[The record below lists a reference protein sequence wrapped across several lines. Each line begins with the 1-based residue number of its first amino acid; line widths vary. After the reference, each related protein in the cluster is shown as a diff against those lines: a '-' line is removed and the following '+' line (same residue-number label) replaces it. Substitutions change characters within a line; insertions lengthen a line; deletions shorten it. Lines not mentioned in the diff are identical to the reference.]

1 MCYIQKGWFFMNLNL
16 MKTLK
21 SIERSLSKEKVTIEE
36 LKKTYE
42 QTLRL
47 KSQLISVIY
56 DMEHFSFSK
65 KIQNKEISTENF
77 SYINKRTVTLVIN
90 ESLPPIKRAYNGSR
104 RALGGYDT

>member
-36 LKKTYE
+36 LKKAYE

-47 KSQLISVIY
+47 KSQLTSVIY
-56 DMEHFSFSK
+56 DMDHFSFSK
-65 KIQNKEISTENF
+65 KVQNEEISTENF
-77 SYINKRTVTLVIN
+77 SYINKRTVTLVITN
-90 ESLPPIKRAYNGSR
+90 RCLH
-104 RALGGYDT
+104 